1 MMKAKFQKAGSLIKR
16 KAKTIFGRVGRDQR
30 GQGMTEYALLL
41 LVVVAMVAVF
51 KDKIKEAVSGKLGN
65 VADEISQFSGKDQ

>member
-1 MMKAKFQKAGSLIKR
+1 MMKAKFQKAGSRLKR
-16 KAKTIFGRVGRDQR
+16 KVKAIFGRVRKDQR

-51 KDKIKEAVSGKLGN
+51 KDKIKTAVGDKLGA
-65 VADEISQFSGKDQ
+65 VGDSITGFSAGE